1 MTEEKRQGKK
11 TGIIKRIFRW
21 IGLGLLAALII
32 GAITFEAPWK
42 VIALLLIFL
51 AACTILPKPAR
62 KWFWL
67 SVATVIIALII
78 WILLPDNNKDWKPY
92 KFPFVNEIAA
102 IDAQYK
108 IPDKENAAV
117 IYNELLENYSKDKS
131 EPNFQDYRDANCVD
145 KTLNPWKTQDY
156 PEIAEWLKQKQP
168 VLEKLAEASNIEK
181 CSFPVSSPVDIS
193 TQVDRL
199 SAMRHWAQMLIRA
212 ANNDSGEG
220 RNTEAFEK
228 CLTVMKIGQQL
239 CRQPTQIDWLVGTA
253 IESLGISRIK
263 QFIVDKDI
271 NKEQLDSV
279 EENLRQIEYDWN
291 KYFRRM
297 LEYEKL
303 SIKDLFSNCYEINS
317 KGKTRIS
324 RDPLSSFRTHIRSLI
339 EEKKEDDE
347 IYKRLI
353 EDKELYKRFLSV
365 AYPSYFQR
373 KTLKAMTI
381 LLWFYMPS
389 TPQKLSEI
397 IDKHFERFYSLEEAY
412 FIKLK
417 EPEEFS
423 YNQIFSTRA
432 MLNFDYAT
440 KLMSNM
446 TIDTFYSFHKIYK
459 RTFAENRGFQ
469 ILIALRRY
477 RNQNGQWPDSL
488 EEIKPL
494 IQQQEILI
502 DPMNNGSFVYK
513 LTEDGFTL
521 YGKGLNNID
530 EDGKRDGCDGK
541 TGADDWPIWPTTI
554 KQKPESKTQ
563 DAE

>member
-1 MTEEKRQGKK
+1 MTEEKQEKK
-11 TGIIKRIFRW
+11 KRGIIKQIFRW
-21 IGLGLLAALII
+21 IWLGLLTALII
-32 GAITFEAPWK
+32 GAIIFDAPWK
-42 VIALLLIFL
+42 VLALLLIFL
-51 AACTILPKPAR
+51 AACTILPRPAR

-67 SVATVIIALII
+67 TVAAVVITLII
-78 WILLPDNNKDWKPY
+78 WIFLPDDNKDWQPY
-92 KFPFVNEIAA
+92 KFPFSNEMAA

-108 IPDKENAAV
+108 TPDKENAAV
-117 IYNELLENYSKDKS
+117 IYNQLLKGHDKETV
-131 EPNFQDYRDANCVD
+131 EPNFIDANC
-145 KTLNPWKTQDY
+145 QDHTMTNTWRSEEY
-156 PEIAEWLKQKQP
+156 PEMAEWLKQKQE
-168 VLEKLAEASNIEK
+168 VMEKLVKASNIER
-181 CSFPVSSPVDIS
+181 CSFPVSSPIDIS
-193 TQVDRL
+193 GQIDRN

-212 ANNDSGEG
+212 ANNDLGEG
-220 RNTEAFEK
+220 RDTEALEK
-228 CLTVMKIGQQL
+228 CLTVMRIGQQL
-239 CRQPTQIDWLVGTA
+239 CRQPTQIDWLVGKA
-253 IESLGISRIK
+253 IESLGMSRIK
-263 QFIVDKDI
+263 KFIVYEDI

-279 EENLRQIEYDWN
+279 EENLRKTKYDWN
-291 KYFRRM
+291 KDFRRM

-303 SIKDLFSNCYEINS
+303 SIKDLFSNCYETNS

-324 RDPLSSFRTHIRSLI
+324 RDPLSSFRTLIRKQI
-339 EEKKEDDE
+339 EENNEFYTQFK
-347 IYKRLI
+347 
-353 EDKELYKRFLSV
+353 SV
-365 AYPSYFQR
+365 AYPDYFQR
-373 KTLKAMTI
+373 KTVKASTI

-417 EPEEFS
+417 KPEEFY

-440 KLMSNM
+440 KLMSN
-446 TIDTFYSFHKIYK
+446 TTTDTFYSFHKIYK
-459 RTFAENRGFQ
+459 RTFAENRGCQ

-494 IQQQEILI
+494 IRQQEILI

-521 YGKGLNNID
+521 YSKGLNNID

-541 TGADDWPIWPTTI
+541 TGADDWPIWPTII
-554 KQKPESKTQ
+554 KQKSESKTQ